1 MLQNSTVKRNVYT
14 NNNACDSPFAVFD
27 WDSWRSIYP
36 YFGVSSLTMQPSNDY
51 RKPVKQS
58 WEVLHNTWRALNE
71 FPWHLTFATY
81 FELHDDV
88 IKWKHFRV
96 TGHLCGEFTGP
107 GEFPTQRPVTRRF
120 DVFFDL
126 RLNKW
131 WSKQSWG
138 WWFETLSHQLWRQC
152 NEKLDDVSIFEEKVH
167 CKLINIDTPSTNLQP
182 RENYE

>member
-1 MLQNSTVKRNVYT
+1 M
-14 NNNACDSPFAVFD
+14 FD

-36 YFGVSSLTMQPSNDY
+36 YFRGFIIDNSTVKRLSRASETIMGDASQHLECPKWVTVASYVCDIFCYMMTPSNGNISALLAICAGNS
-51 RKPVKQS
+51 PV
-58 WEVLHNTWRALNE
+58 T
-71 FPWHLTFATY
+71 
-81 FELHDDV
+81 
-88 IKWKHFRV
+88 
-96 TGHLCGEFTGP
+96 
-107 GEFPTQRPVTRRF
+107 GEFPAQRPVTRSF
-120 DVFFDL
+120 GVFVDL
-126 RLNKW
+126 PLNKR